1 MILKILKRLT
11 RNQKGVAALEFAASL
26 PLLFLLMFSV
36 IEVTRFILVAQM
48 VTNVSRTMAD
58 LTAQGGVTNKADL
71 DNLLSAVEFVAKPF
85 DVQKDGRVIVTAIN
99 QPITVGATANINWQE
114 CQGDQT
120 TEVSQIGIPGNVPT
134 VPNGIIRPG
143 FTVIAAETYYN
154 FEPLLFSWIMPATQI
169 YRANY
174 FRTRLGGLT
183 SLPGGGTS
191 C

>member
-1 MILKILKRLT
+1 MFRLITRLKR
-11 RNQKGVAALEFAASL
+11 NQRGVAALEFAASL
-26 PLLFLLMFSV
+26 PLIFLLMFSV

-58 LTAQGGVTNKADL
+58 LTSQGEELTTTQLADL
-71 DNLLSAVEFVAKPF
+71 FAAVTFVARPF
-85 DVQKDGRVIVTAIN
+85 DVQTDGRVIVTSIS
-99 QPITVGATANINWQE
+99 QGTAPGDTPAINWQE

-120 TEVSQIGIPGNVPT
+120 SEISQIGIPGNLPT

-143 FTVIAAETYYN
+143 FTIIAAETYYN

-174 FRTRLGGLT
+174 FRARLGALN
-183 SLPGGGTS
+183 SLPGGSG